1 MSTVT
6 YKEYVVGLLRRIL
19 EDVVAGDYRG
29 RHYIAHV
36 VGLLRRVVEGVVS
49 ELEME
54 VEELELT
61 KIQAGILQLTIS
73 SYAH

>member
-1 MSTVT
+1 MSIVT
-6 YKEYVVGLLRRIL
+6 YKEYVVDLLRRIL
-19 EDVVAGDYRG
+19 EGVVAGDYRG
-29 RHYIAHV
+29 RHYITHV

-61 KIQAGILQLTIS
+61 KIQA
-73 SYAH
+73 YCN